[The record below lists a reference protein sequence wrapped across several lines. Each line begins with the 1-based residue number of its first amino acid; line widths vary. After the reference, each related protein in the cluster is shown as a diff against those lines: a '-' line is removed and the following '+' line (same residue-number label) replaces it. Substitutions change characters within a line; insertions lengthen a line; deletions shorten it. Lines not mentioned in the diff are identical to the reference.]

1 MKYYNIELQVPGII
15 NNISDLQSGSVP
27 IVKFKT
33 KIMHTFFEINPIF
46 VIKNELL
53 SNFKL
58 SCFTGFKVAE
68 VMVMMGNKEIKEYQ
82 RLLINGVHLSDSM
95 FMGKNNNLVV
105 CENIVKALNSTGE
118 NFDISE
124 YNQENSPKDELK
136 LRMEKMRQL
145 MKVKYPNKNPIQ

>member
-33 KIMHTFFEINPIF
+33 KIMYTFFEINPIF